1 MRRWSEDEIE
11 KLKEYAKSGKSLKEC
26 SVVLNRDEATT
37 WIKLRELGLN
47 ESREEKD
54 RKRLKILKECQGK
67 NLTREE
73 ISDIL
78 GVHPN
83 TVLSIYKK
91 FGLDKKHFEVT
102 QKEKFGLDKKHFE
115 GIRKGKLRDENK
127 VKKRFGISNEVW
139 AKMSNAEIEKLCFK
153 CPIAECDNCIRRAGE
168 TR

>member
-11 KLKEYAKSGKSLKEC
+11 KLKEYAKSRKSLKEC
-26 SVVLNRDEATT
+26 SALLNRDEATT

-91 FGLDKKHFEVT
+91 FGLDKKHFEV
-102 QKEKFGLDKKHFE
+102 
-115 GIRKGKLRDENK
+115 IRKGKLREENK
-127 VKKRFGISNEVW
+127 VKKRFGISNEAW
-139 AKMSNAEIEKLCFK
+139 AKMSDDEIEKLCFK